1 LRYWFIPFPEAK
13 NLAFHSN
20 PRKTITPRTAKA
32 VFPGR
37 PEIAA
42 RSWRIPIALLS
53 IVLATA
59 MGRGLEG
66 QTGSQNVPASD
77 QQSPAAQTPVEAQ
90 SSIEKNGIAAYEG
103 VMVHDVQFRGA
114 KRNDQS
120 NLLNRIPMHSGRRF
134 RRKDLKDSLQVLY
147 SGGRFKNIQAEV
159 EPQPDKSINVYFVV
173 DEAIFIA
180 AMHMY
185 GAPRPPTANQLLNA
199 TKLRLGEE
207 FTDEKLQ
214 AALDRIKRVMAENGY
229 FNSDVRVQ
237 TVPHPENQDLE
248 INFIVTRGIHARVGE
263 ISVEGDS
270 GYPPERIRGIAK
282 LHPGDEVTSA
292 RLTRALTRLRKN
304 YQKQDRLE
312 AQVSLIDRNYHP
324 NTNKLD
330 YTFKIDRGPK
340 VDIRLEGAR
349 LRKGKIKKYVPVY
362 EESAVDNDLLN
373 EGQRNL
379 RDYFQAQGYFDVDIK
394 FRQTRP
400 QSDRRLVVYDINRGE
415 RHKLTDLVIKGN
427 KYFPVET
434 IRERMNVQPADV
446 LLRHG
451 RFSQTLLARDI
462 TEVQLLYR
470 ANGFDKVTINSQVQ
484 DDYKGEQGR
493 LYVELDIDEG
503 PQTLVRSTRLEGNH
517 TFNNEQIAALM
528 STIEGQPYS
537 EYNVAN
543 DRQAIV
549 NYYYDHGFPNVSIET
564 QAQPSP
570 EDASR
575 QDVLFKI
582 SEGDQVFVD
591 RVLVSGLQRTQP
603 FVVNREFQIR
613 DGNPLSQSAMVSTQ
627 QRLYDLSIFNQVDM
641 AVQNPDGDAD
651 HKNLLYQIE
660 EARRYTF
667 NYGVGFEVQT
677 GSVNSTCSSPTLII
691 VNQTQQQAI
700 CPSQGSVGF
709 SPRVSFDVT
718 RINFR
723 GRNHTVSMKTRYGHL
738 LQRGSLVYEQPH
750 WFNKDKLT
758 LTVTGFYEKARDV
771 LTFTARRAEGS
782 IAVTQ
787 QYRPGITLLYKFTYR
802 RVATEGL
809 DATVSEAS
817 LPLFS
822 RPVRVGIPSFSA
834 IRDHRDNPLESHKGS
849 YNTLDVGVASSIFG
863 SQADFSRLFV
873 QNATYHSFG
882 GNRKWTLAR
891 STRLG
896 VEEPFGEKSN
906 TVEGSV
912 PLPERFFSGGSSSH
926 RGFGVNQ
933 AGPRDPETGFPIGG
947 EGVFI
952 NNLELRTPPI
962 PLPIVEENLSAVI
975 FHDAGNVFTS
985 AGDIIPSLFR
995 ISQKNKEEC
1004 KNFADP
1010 NAKCD
1015 FSYVS
1020 HALGLGLRYKTP
1032 IGPVRVD
1039 LGYNLN
1045 PPTFPVRDY
1054 VQKGNNAPQP
1064 PHSETLGHFN
1074 FYFSIGQTF

>member
-1 LRYWFIPFPEAK
+1 
-13 NLAFHSN
+13 
-20 PRKTITPRTAKA
+20 
-32 VFPGR
+32 
-37 PEIAA
+37 
-42 RSWRIPIALLS
+42 
-53 IVLATA
+53 
-59 MGRGLEG
+59 
-66 QTGSQNVPASD
+66 
-77 QQSPAAQTPVEAQ
+77 
-90 SSIEKNGIAAYEG
+90 
-103 VMVHDVQFRGA
+103 MVHDVQFRGA
-114 KRNDQS
+114 KRSDQS
-120 NLLNRIPMHSGRRF
+120 QLLNKLPIHSGKRF
-134 RRKDLKDSLQVLY
+134 HRKDLKESLQYLY
-147 SGGRFKNIQAEV
+147 ASGRFKNIQVEA
-159 EPQPDKSINVYFVV
+159 EPQPDKSISVYFVV
-173 DEAIFIA
+173 DEAIFIT

-185 GAPRPPTANQLLNA
+185 GAPRPPTANQLLNS

-214 AALDRIKRVMAENGY
+214 AAIDRIKRVMAENGY
-229 FNSDVRVQ
+229 FNADVQSQ
-237 TVPHPENQDLE
+237 TVQHPENQNLE
-248 INFIVTRGIHARVGE
+248 LNFIVIRGIHARVGE
-263 ISVEGDS
+263 IAVEGDS
-270 GYPPERIRGIAK
+270 GYPPDKIRGIAK
-282 LHPGDEVTSA
+282 MHPGDEVTSG
-292 RLTRALTRLRKN
+292 RLTRALTRLRKK

-324 NTNKLD
+324 STNRLD
-330 YTFKIDRGPK
+330 YAFKIDRGPK
-340 VDIRLEGAR
+340 VDIRLGGAR
-349 LRKGKIKKYVPVY
+349 LRKGQIKKYVPVY
-362 EESAVDNDLLN
+362 EENAVDNDLLA

-400 QSDRRLVVYDINRGE
+400 QNDRRLVVYDINRGE
-415 RHKLTDLVIKGN
+415 RHKLTEVVIRGN

-451 RFSQTLLARDI
+451 RFSQNLLARDV
-462 TEVQLLYR
+462 TEIQLLYR
-470 ANGFDKVTINSQVQ
+470 ANGFENVKVNSQVQ
-484 DDYKGEQGR
+484 DDYKGEPGR
-493 LYVELDIDEG
+493 LYVEINIDEG
-503 PQTLVRSTRLEGNH
+503 LQTLVASTRVEGNR
-517 TFNNEQIAALM
+517 TFSDEQITAMM

-537 EYNVAN
+537 EFNVAN
-543 DRQAIV
+543 DRQSIV
-549 NYYYDHGFPNVSIET
+549 NYYYDHGFPNVSVESV
-564 QAQPSP
+564 AQPSP
-570 EDASR
+570 GKTSQ
-575 QDVLFKI
+575 QDMTFKI
-582 SEGDQVFVD
+582 TEGNQVFVD

-603 FVVNREFQIR
+603 FVVKREFQIR
-613 DGNPLSQSAMVSTQ
+613 DGDPLSQSAMVRTQ

-641 AVQNPDGDAD
+641 AVQNQEGEGD

-660 EARRYTF
+660 EAKRYTF

-677 GSVNSTCSSPTLII
+677 GSVNSACSSPTLII

-700 CPSQGSVGF
+700 CPSQGTVGF

-723 GRNHTVSMKTRYGHL
+723 GRNHTISMKTRYGRL
-738 LQRGSLVYEQPH
+738 LQRGSLVYEQPNWLNH
-750 WFNKDKLT
+750 DKLT

-782 IAVTQ
+782 IAATQ
-787 QYRPGITLLYKFTYR
+787 QYKPGITLLYKFTYR

-834 IRDHRDNPLESHKGS
+834 IRDHRDDPLESHKGS
-849 YNTLDVGVASSIFG
+849 YNTLDFGVASSIFG

-873 QNATYHSFG
+873 QNATYHAFG
-882 GNRKWTLAR
+882 NNRKWTLAR

-896 VEEPFGEKSN
+896 VEEPFGDKAS

-933 AGPRDPETGFPIGG
+933 AGPRDPQTGFPIGG

-952 NNLELRTPPI
+952 NNFELRTPPI

-995 ISQKNKEEC
+995 ITQKNKEEC
-1004 KNFADP
+1004 KNFTDP

-1045 PPTFPVRDY
+1045 PPTFPVREY

-1064 PHSETLGHFN
+1064 PHFETLGRFN